1 MKIPKYIDKLLD
13 KRARSAMQFI
23 SCDNKIVEWLE
34 KNNIEVSSDHILTGA
49 CSLCEPYSSIELIR
63 DCIMAKENEH
73 DG

>member
-34 KNNIEVSSDHILTGA
+34 KNNIEFKKIA
-49 CSLCEPYSSIELIR
+49 FF
-63 DCIMAKENEH
+63 DC
-73 DG
+73 DFDD